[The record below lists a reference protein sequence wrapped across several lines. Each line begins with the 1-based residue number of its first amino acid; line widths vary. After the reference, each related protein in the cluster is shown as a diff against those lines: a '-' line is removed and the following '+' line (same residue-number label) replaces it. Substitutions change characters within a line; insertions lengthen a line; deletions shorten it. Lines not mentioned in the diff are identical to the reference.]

1 MHQLYMDDVILK
13 EEFLEWYRNTN
24 LKMKGYLNGTWMIL
38 KNCVIVI
45 IRLYQ
50 RPIKN

>member
-38 KNCVIVI
+38 KICVIVI